1 MKKII
6 MSLALL
12 FTFTTAT
19 ISCRDTRSSDDQVD
33 NVENDLEELG
43 NDIEEGA
50 EDAGNEI
57 EEGARDVEEGIEEG
71 AREVEEEFDN
81 NPNN

>member
-6 MSLALL
+6 MGLAIL

-19 ISCRDTRSSDDQVD
+19 LSCRDTRSADDQVD
-33 NVENDLEELG
+33 NVENDLDELG
-43 NDIEEGA
+43 DDIEEGA
-50 EDAGNEI
+50 EDVGDEFEQGARKI
-57 EEGARDVEEGIEEG
+57 KEGAEESAEEI
-71 AREVEEEFDN
+71 EEEFDN

>member
-6 MSLALL
+6 MALAIL
-12 FTFTTAT
+12 FTFSTAT
-19 ISCRDTRSSDDQVD
+19 LSCRDTRSSDDQVD
-33 NVENDLEELG
+33 NVENDLDELG

-50 EDAGNEI
+50 EDVGNEI
-57 EEGARDVEEGIEEG
+57 EEGAREIGEGIEEG
-71 AREVEEEFDN
+71 AEEVEEEFDN